1 MSSAFR
7 VKNEARDGLVR
18 QERTGGESLRY
29 SRYAV
34 SGLLCPNFCV
44 HLSAHPLANPGTPL
58 ARTHQRITTTVHRLV
73 ASTITTAGIPCH
85 QLSFLKAGGIRQ
97 ALPLHSLCM
106 CVSLSSSFFL
116 HCFAP
121 ALSRALPLFRTEVL
135 LFLLTVS

>member
-44 HLSAHPLANPGTPL
+44 HLSAHPLANPDIPL

-97 ALPLHSLCM
+97 ALPLHILFV
-106 CVSLSSSFFL
+106 CVSLSPPLSSFTV
-116 HCFAP
+116 
-121 ALSRALPLFRTEVL
+121 SLPLFL
-135 LFLLTVS
+135 ALCLFSAPRCFCFC